1 MHREMKKTDYKKE
14 LKYLYKPSA
23 KKIEFVEVPK
33 MNFLMINGK
42 GNPNTSIE
50 YQNAIETLYAVS
62 YAVKFLIK
70 KSELQTDYGVMPL
83 EGLWWVDDIQEFDI
97 NNKDDWKWTAMIMQP
112 EIVTKKHIETAIEQ
126 VKQKKSLEGL
136 SEIEFTP
143 FQEGKSAQTLYI
155 GPFTDEGPTIE
166 KIHNF
171 IKENKDILSGKH
183 HEIYLSDIR
192 KAKPENWKTIIRQP
206 VK

>member
-1 MHREMKKTDYKKE
+1 MKKIDYKKE
-14 LKYLYKPSA
+14 LKQFYKPSA
-23 KKIEFVEVPK
+23 KKIEFVEVSE

-42 GNPNTSIE
+42 GDPNTSIE
-50 YQNAIETLYAVS
+50 YQDAVEALFAVS

-70 KSELQTDYGVMPL
+70 KSDLQIDYGVMPL
-83 EGLWWVDDIQEFDI
+83 EGLWWIDDMNEFDI
-97 NNKDDWKWTAMIMQP
+97 NNKDNWKWTAMIMQP
-112 EIVTKKHIETAIEQ
+112 KIVTKEHIETSIEQ
-126 VKQKKSLEGL
+126 VKKKKNLVAVPK
-136 SEIEFTP
+136 IEFKT
-143 FQEGKSAQTLYI
+143 FIEGKSAQTLYI
-155 GPFTDEGPTIE
+155 GPFKDEVPTIE

-171 IKENKDILSGKH
+171 IKENGFSLSGKH